1 MPGLSGFFFIRRT
14 FSSIVAILV
23 LIVRFKELF
32 GIVSPRAE
40 AEMVFDKDHDVPVGG
55 MYPFV
60 LFLDAAALVGAEIL
74 KRTETDDGTGQVGV
88 LVAHSAPTDEL
99 PPR

>member
-1 MPGLSGFFFIRRT
+1 M
-14 FSSIVAILV
+14 VILV

-32 GIVSPRAE
+32 GIVSLR

-60 LFLDAAALVGAEIL
+60 LFLDAAALVGAEIVL
-74 KRTETDDGTGQVGV
+74 KRTETDDGTGQVGF
-88 LVAHSAPTDEL
+88 LVAHSVPTDEL